1 MLFTITIIINNI
13 TLLFI
18 LDPLRRPQPESIIP
32 PYVYAHC
39 ISSWDSV
46 DSTTILI
53 ILLCRVVIQR
63 AATTFC
69 ALVLHF
75 RNSFLAHRIVDLFKV
90 QKSIQDDSNRLLLF
104 SSSSSPSVFICSFV
118 YLSSH
123 KAPDWAVGII
133 CNPRWNTRLRRSTVL
148 SILFHILF
156 FSLFLFLFS
165 SWNEKK
171 KEEERE
177 REM

>member
-1 MLFTITIIINNI
+1 MNI
-13 TLLFI
+13 RERDGVNPRASGGWWGRIVISFFFSYDTRVSQEEEIESLRPALRFLL
-18 LDPLRRPQPESIIP
+18 LYLQPLE
-32 PYVYAHC
+32 YVYHACVSYTH
-39 ISSWDSV
+39 
-46 DSTTILI
+46 I
-53 ILLCRVVIQR
+53 IY
-63 AATTFC
+63 
-69 ALVLHF
+69 
-75 RNSFLAHRIVDLFKV
+75 SFF
-90 QKSIQDDSNRLLLF
+90 
-104 SSSSSPSVFICSFV
+104 SSSPSVFICSFV

-171 KEEERE
+171 ER
-177 REM
+177 RRKGKRDVKIKRNK